1 MKQTI
6 EKSCSK
12 SCRAEQGLPPAL
24 EFQPNFSPTLKV
36 SVSWLL
42 SPWSPH
48 NNNMSKLP
56 PDATTSPHSRQ
67 HETRRPPVMSSCLLQ
82 THGVT
87 ILNPAQVEHIVRWY
101 SFTLCET
108 IQSGRRLC
116 PPAVQRHP
124 SVLSKTAAPP
134 LLPTL
139 QCSQLG
145 RSPSSS
151 RLHFNW
157 IFNTPNHPRS
167 GQDRV

>member
-6 EKSCSK
+6 EKSCS
-12 SCRAEQGLPPAL
+12 AEQGLPPAL

-56 PDATTSPHSRQ
+56 PHGATSPHSRQ
-67 HETRRPPVMSSCLLQ
+67 HEARRYDVLFIRICHYFKSSSGGAYRLAIQ
-82 THGVT
+82 SVSK
-87 ILNPAQVEHIVRWY
+87 R
-101 SFTLCET
+101 LCET
-108 IQSGRRLC
+108 IQSARRLC
-116 PPAVQRHP
+116 PRAVQRHP
-124 SVLSKTAAPP
+124 SVQSKTAAPP